1 MVSPFLMLP
10 SPQCFT
16 HLGAV
21 VRFGDGIKVA
31 IDICGG
37 AHVTIE
43 PFPDLLHWHTL
54 GEKHRGA
61 EVAKIGVEIVDLITR
76 QIFDGKV
83 EGVKNSRMRPSIYR
97 LYWW

>member
-1 MVSPFLMLP
+1 MVSPFLILL
-10 SPQCFT
+10 SPKRFT
-16 HLGAV
+16 HRRACTC
-21 VRFGDGIKVA
+21 FGYGIEVA
-31 IDICGG
+31 IDICRG
-37 AHVTIE
+37 AHIAISE

-83 EGVKNSRMRPSIYR
+83 EGVKNSRMRPSI
-97 LYWW
+97 